1 MAQIYYYLGHEQF
14 QPEELVEHAKLAEEA
29 GFDGLFISDHFNPW
43 VADVGAAGFAFSTL
57 GAIARATKKVS
68 LMTGVVTPLFRYH
81 PALVAQAAAT
91 IDRLSNGRFI
101 LGVGNGESINEAP
114 LGYTFPNYKER
125 ADRMKEALEIMHRLF
140 NGEKVNFA
148 GTYYQTKNAKLYS
161 PPLHKMNIYLAT
173 GGPKSATLA
182 AETADGIIV
191 SVKNP
196 DETAEKIIKPSLE
209 KAKQLGKKSFPVVAS
224 RWTIF
229 AENEDQ
235 SFTSLKAW
243 RGLRAPSRD
252 SATDPE
258 QLQKEADQLTPKEI
272 LANYSIVASA
282 EEYIEQYKPLIQTVG
297 ADIVAI
303 QTTGANQRGIIEL
316 LGKDVLP
323 ALRNL

>member
-14 QPEELVEHAKLAEEA
+14 QPEELVNHAILAEQA

-57 GAIARATKKVS
+57 GAIAHATKNIK
-68 LMTGVVTPLFRYH
+68 LMTGVTTPLFRYH
-81 PALVAQAAAT
+81 PVIVAQAAAT
-91 IDRLSNGRFI
+91 IDRLSHGRFI

-114 LGYTFPNYKER
+114 LGYEFPGYKER
-125 ADRMKEALEIMHRLF
+125 AGRMTEALEIMHKLF
-140 NGEKVNFA
+140 NGEKVTFT

-161 PPLHKMNIYLAT
+161 PPLHKLQIYLAT
-173 GGPKSATLA
+173 GGPKSGLLA

-191 SVKNP
+191 SVKKP
-196 DETAEKIIKPSLE
+196 EETAEKIIKPSLE
-209 KAKQLGKKSFPVVAS
+209 KARQLGKSSFPVVAS
-224 RWTIF
+224 RWTVF
-229 AENEDQ
+229 AENEKQ
-235 SFTSLKAW
+235 AFASLKAW

-258 QLQKEADQLTPKEI
+258 QLQKEADKLSPKEI
-272 LANYSIVASA
+272 LSNYTIVATP
-282 EEYIEQYKPLIQTVG
+282 EEYITQYKPLITTVG

-303 QTTGANQRGIIEL
+303 QTTGENQKQIIEL
-316 LGKDVLP
+316 LGKEVLP